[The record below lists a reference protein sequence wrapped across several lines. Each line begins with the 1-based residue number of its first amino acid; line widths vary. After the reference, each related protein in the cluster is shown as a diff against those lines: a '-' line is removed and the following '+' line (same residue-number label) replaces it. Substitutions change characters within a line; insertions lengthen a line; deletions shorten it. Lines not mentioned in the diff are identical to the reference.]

1 MSRVFED
8 LRFAARSLAK
18 RPGYAVL
25 AIATIAIGI
34 GAATAV
40 FSVVNTVLLEP
51 LPFGQPDRLVAVS
64 STNLEK
70 GIEGAGVSAP
80 DVLDYRRRMTTLA
93 GIEAWSWYGL
103 SLNTDGRPRD
113 ITTLRVT
120 PGTIDLFQVAPLSG
134 RTFRAGERE
143 EDRVVLLSWGMWQSE
158 FGGDPG
164 IVGKQIR
171 LEEAPWTVVGV
182 MPDSFAFPSREVKMW
197 IPQDPTADTRR
208 AGRFL
213 GGLARLG
220 PGVSLE
226 RAQREADTVAGALAS
241 EYPDT
246 NKGFRLRL
254 TPLQE
259 SVVGGVRKN
268 LFLALGAVG
277 LLLLVGCT
285 NVTNLMLARGL
296 ARRPELAARVAL
308 GAGRGRLLSL
318 MLAESTLI
326 AVAGGA
332 LGILLAA
339 WGTEILAAANPA
351 DLPRAAEVGL
361 DGRALGVSIVLI
373 LLAGPVFGLLPA
385 WQLAGSAPSAALR
398 AGGRGSVGSAARSR
412 RWLTVAELAM
422 ALVLLVG
429 AGLMIKSLW
438 RLNAQDPG
446 FRPQG
451 ALALQLFVFGD
462 QYREPAAWRL
472 FYEQL
477 ESRLAALPGVA
488 SVGAMNTL
496 PLSVIQGGTLSVQ
509 VDGRAEAEKD
519 RAAIKTATP
528 GFLPALGRRLV
539 SGRAFTAADRPES
552 QPVAML
558 NETAARRFFPEGNA
572 LGQRVKHEADPRW
585 WTVVGVVADMRQ
597 EGLEVAPR
605 PELVTPFA
613 QRPGGMM
620 SVVVR
625 AKGDAGALLEAA
637 QQQVWQVDPVQP
649 IFRAAL
655 LEDFARENTQRRRFL
670 TWLVGVFAGL
680 ALALAA
686 VGIYGVVSYGV
697 AQQLREFALRLAL
710 GARPAQIRR
719 LVLRDGFLLTVA
731 GIGLGAVASLFLAR
745 GVASL
750 LYEVDPADPPTFLLV
765 GVGLAAISLLAC
777 LLPAQRAAAVAPFES
792 LKEG

>member
-1 MSRVFED
+1 MSHLFED

-18 RPGYAVL
+18 RPGYALL

-40 FSVVNTVLLEP
+40 FSVVNAVLLKP
-51 LPFGQPDRLVAVS
+51 LAFGEPDRLVAVS

-70 GIEGAGVSAP
+70 GIEGSGISSA
-80 DVLDYRRRMTTLA
+80 DLLDYQRRLTSLV
-93 GIEAWSWYGL
+93 GVEAWSWYGL

-113 ITTLRVT
+113 ITTLRVSS
-120 PGTIDLFQVAPLSG
+120 GMIDLLRVPPLHG
-134 RTFRAGERE
+134 RTFRAGETE
-143 EDRVVLLSWGMWQSE
+143 ENHVVLLSWGLWQSE
-158 FGGDPG
+158 LGGDPG

-171 LEEAPWTVVGV
+171 LEEEPWTVVGV
-182 MPDSFAFPSREVKMW
+182 MPEAFAFPSREVKMW
-197 IPQDPTADTRR
+197 IPMDLARDTRR
-208 AGRFL
+208 AGRYL
-213 GGLARLG
+213 GAVGRLG
-220 PGVSLE
+220 PGASLDA
-226 RAQREADTVAGALAS
+226 AQRETDTVAAALAA
-241 EYPDT
+241 EYPDS

-254 TPLQE
+254 TSLQE

-268 LFLALGAVG
+268 LFLALAAVG
-277 LLLLVGCT
+277 LLVLVGCT

-326 AVAGGA
+326 AVAGGV
-332 LGILLAA
+332 LGVLIAA

-361 DGRALGVSIVLI
+361 DGRALGVSMLLI

-398 AGGRGSVGSAARSR
+398 AGGRSAVGSAARSR

-446 FRPQG
+446 FRPEG

-462 QYREPAAWRL
+462 SYREPAATRL

-477 ESRLAALPGVA
+477 EERLAALPGVE
-488 SVGAMNTL
+488 SVGSMTTL
-496 PLSVIQGGTLSVQ
+496 PLSVIQGGTLGLEVE
-509 VDGRAEAEKD
+509 GRAESEKD
-519 RAAIKTATP
+519 RAAVKTGTP
-528 GFLPALGRRLV
+528 GYLAALGRRLV
-539 SGRAFTAADRPES
+539 AGRPFTAADGPES
-552 QPVAML
+552 LPVAML
-558 NETAARRFFPEGNA
+558 NETAVRRFFPEGSP
-572 LGQRVKHEADPRW
+572 LGKRIRHEADNRW
-585 WTVVGVVADMRQ
+585 WTVVGVVADVRQ

-605 PELVTPFA
+605 PELVMSFA
-613 QRPGGMM
+613 QRPQGMM

-625 AKGDAGALLEAA
+625 TAGDPGSLLEAA
-637 QQQVWQVDPVQP
+637 QQQVWKVDPVQP

-719 LVLRDGFLLTVA
+719 LVLRDGLLLTA
-731 GIGLGAVASLFLAR
+731 AGLGLGVVASLVLAR
-745 GVASL
+745 GAASL

-765 GVGLAAISLLAC
+765 GLGLALISLLAC